1 MSLGALHSH
10 PLLSALLGLLRR
22 VPLISVLLA
31 IHGNSQSTTVNRPE
45 VCLQLPVLLR
55 KSAEEGQGEVEG
67 WWVG

>member
-22 VPLISVLLA
+22 VPLFSILLA
-31 IHGNSQSTTVNRPE
+31 VHGNSQSTAVNIPE
-45 VCLQLPVLLR
+45 VCLQLAILLR

-67 WWVG
+67 